1 MSTRNYEAMFILDN
15 NAATADFEGTSAQ
28 VDAILEKHGASIVQK
43 EKWDDRKLAYEIRGQ
58 RRGTYYLTYFSA
70 EPASIRK
77 INEDVQ
83 LSETILRHL
92 VLMLDLPIQEHI
104 DLQAAERELLAED
117 SQKNALGGW
126 GGSGDGGRR
135 GDRRGPPPRRREE
148 GGSREEGRSDAAP
161 AGKPAEAKPSEAKPA
176 EAKATEAKPAEAKP
190 AEAKP
195 AEADAPTK
203 ASDAN
208 ETTETAA
215 TEAKA
220 ES

>member
-70 EPASIRK
+70 EPAAIRK

-92 VLMLDLPIQEHI
+92 VLTLDLPIQEHI
-104 DLQAAERELLAED
+104 DLQASERELLAED

-126 GGSGDGGRR
+126 GGSGDGRR

-148 GGSREEGRSDAAP
+148 SRGDAAP
-161 AGKPAEAKPSEAKPA
+161 AAAPADG
-176 EAKATEAKPAEAKP
+176 AKPAEAKP
-190 AEAKP
+190 AEAKSAEAKSAEAKP
-195 AEADAPTK
+195 AEAAAPTK